1 MFGLNHFIRTFLSRG
16 FRLLYLRR
24 LFFFRCA
31 FQVQGKQP
39 LQNLFVGQVGGEA
52 VGGGDGGVQFLV
64 AKVKPRGALVIKFR
78 ERALFQ
84 LGGAIGVLWL

>member
-1 MFGLNHFIRTFLSRG
+1 
-16 FRLLYLRR
+16 
-24 LFFFRCA
+24 
-31 FQVQGKQP
+31 
-39 LQNLFVGQVGGEA
+39 
-52 VGGGDGGVQFLV
+52 V